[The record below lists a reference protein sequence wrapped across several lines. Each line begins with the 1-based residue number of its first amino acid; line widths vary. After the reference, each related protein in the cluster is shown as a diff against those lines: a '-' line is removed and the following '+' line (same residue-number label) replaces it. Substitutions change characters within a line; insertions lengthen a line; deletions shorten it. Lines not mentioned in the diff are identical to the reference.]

1 MKQPVQ
7 PRGPKDE
14 EPGALEKAPRGYMRK
29 NAQGFT
35 IVELLITVTVLGIL
49 AAVALP
55 SLGNFVRDQR
65 VKTAISDV
73 YASFIYARSEAIKR
87 SADVQVV
94 PNGTDWAAGWTVKD
108 SGGASLKVQ
117 GAISGVAISGEAGTI
132 TYRRDGRLSAA
143 IATFVLSSP
152 DSSSVTAR
160 CLRIDPS
167 GRPNIKVDSNGDPTD
182 GCQ

>member
-1 MKQPVQ
+1 MAK
-7 PRGPKDE
+7 R
-14 EPGALEKAPRGYMRK
+14 AS
-29 NAQGFT
+29 GFT

-49 AAVALP
+49 AAFALP
-55 SLGNFVRDQR
+55 EFSNFVRDQR

-87 SADVQVV
+87 SANVDVI
-94 PNGTDWAAGWTVKD
+94 PNNTADWAAGWAVKD
-108 SGGASLKVQ
+108 AGGTNLKVQ
-117 GAISGVAISGEAGTI
+117 DAISGVTIAGEGGTI

-152 DSSSVTAR
+152 DSGSITAR

-167 GRPNIKVDSNGDPTD
+167 GRPNIKVDTNGNPAD

>member
-1 MKQPVQ
+1 MVMAGSIRPHGQS
-7 PRGPKDE
+7 
-14 EPGALEKAPRGYMRK
+14 PGHSKKRHGDTMGNSAK
-29 NAQGFT
+29 GFR

-49 AAVALP
+49 AAFALP
-55 SLGNFVRDQR
+55 SFNSFVRDQR

-73 YASFIYARSEAIKR
+73 YATFIYARSEAIKR

-94 PNGTDWAAGWTVKD
+94 PNATDWAAGWIVKD
-108 SGGASLKVQ
+108 AGGTSLKVQ
-117 GAISGVAISGEAGTI
+117 NAITGVTISGEGGTV

-143 IATFVLSSP
+143 IAPFVLSSS
-152 DSSSVTAR
+152 DSSSITAR

-167 GRPNIKVDSNGDPTD
+167 GRPNIKVDSNGDPAD

>member
-1 MKQPVQ
+1 
-7 PRGPKDE
+7 
-14 EPGALEKAPRGYMRK
+14 MRK
-29 NAQGFT
+29 RACGFT
-35 IVELLITVTVLGIL
+35 IVELLITVTVLGVL
-49 AAVALP
+49 AALALP
-55 SLGNFVRDQR
+55 EFNNFVRDQR

-94 PNGTDWAAGWTVKD
+94 PNDTDNWAAGWAVKD
-108 SGGASLKVQ
+108 AGGTNLKVQ
-117 GAISGVAISGEAGTI
+117 DVISGVTIAGEDGTVM
-132 TYRRDGRLSAA
+132 YRRDGRLSAA

-152 DSSSVTAR
+152 DASSITAR

-167 GRPNIKVDSNGDPTD
+167 GRPNIKVDTNGNPAD